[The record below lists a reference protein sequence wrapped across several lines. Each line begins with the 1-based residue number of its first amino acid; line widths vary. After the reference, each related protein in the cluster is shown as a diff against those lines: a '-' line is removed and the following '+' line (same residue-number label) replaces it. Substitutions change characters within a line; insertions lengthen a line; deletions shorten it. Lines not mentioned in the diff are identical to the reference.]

1 MKSFLA
7 TVQKIF
13 AGFSKDEIF
22 TRSAALAFYTT
33 SSLGPLAVLAVFF
46 LSILDLDLQ
55 DSIVAQVQGLL
66 GTESATVFQSVLDS
80 ANKRPDLSSFSGW
93 VGAGTLLFSASLI
106 FAQIQA
112 TLNQIFEA
120 DKVQEQESEQSW
132 AQMVQGLVVD
142 RLVSIGVL
150 LAILFI
156 SVVSL
161 LLSSSLAY
169 LVPTGETLW
178 SYAINEFVSLFIF
191 TMVFAVIFKW
201 MPDRRL
207 NIKDTLIGAFVTALL
222 FEIGK
227 FGIGLY
233 IGHSAIGSAFGA
245 AGSLVVLLVW
255 VYYSSLIMFL
265 GAEVCWVT
273 LLANREKPETNL

>member
-1 MKSFLA
+1 MNSIFT
-7 TVQKIF
+7 TVQKVF

-55 DSIVAQVQGLL
+55 DSIVDQVQGLL

-93 VGAGTLLFSASLI
+93 VGAGTLVFSASLI
-106 FAQIQA
+106 FAQIQT

-120 DKVQEQESEQSW
+120 HDVQEPNPEQSW
-132 AQMVQGLVVD
+132 GQMLQGLIVD

-169 LVPTGETLW
+169 LVPKGETFL
-178 SYAINEFVSLFIF
+178 SYTINEVVSLFIF

-207 NIKDTLIGAFVTALL
+207 NLKDTLIGASVTALL

-273 LLANREKPETNL
+273 LLANQHNRSQQK